1 MKREIYEV
9 HMSVVDA
16 NGTLTIDP
24 TGYPKKVDSM
34 SYENDTDKAL
44 KRAKGLLGEIE
55 KNMST
60 QDTREIQYGYIIR
73 VSDGLQ
79 IEKRLFG
86 KLKDLPDPEPEEE
99 EEPEPEVPSTE
110 PEGGDNTEGGES

>member
-1 MKREIYEV
+1 MKREIYEI

-34 SYENDTDKAL
+34 SYDNDTDKTL

-86 KLKDLPDPEPEEE
+86 KLNDLPDPEPEEE
-99 EEPEPEVPSTE
+99 EPEPE